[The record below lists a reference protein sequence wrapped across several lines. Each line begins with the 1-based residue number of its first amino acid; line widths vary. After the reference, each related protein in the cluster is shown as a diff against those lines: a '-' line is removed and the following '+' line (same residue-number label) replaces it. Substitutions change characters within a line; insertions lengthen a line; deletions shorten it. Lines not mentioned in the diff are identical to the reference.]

1 MVWKKRSE
9 GRILS
14 RTEKQTVLQL
24 SQASVGYIDDN
35 LVAGERV
42 VYRAHLHWKIYI
54 PASLVLLASALLGT
68 GLYSA
73 QVDQWLILAVLA
85 VGALPLAALAA
96 IWLRSHFSEFAVTDK
111 RVLIKTGIIKR
122 HTLETLLSKVENIS
136 VEQGLWGRLLNYG
149 TIRVTGT
156 GATQETFTDIAAP
169 LEFRKQI
176 QGATIRYDEGRTVA
190 RQPSGEGASESREE
204 RECPFCAERIL
215 AKATVC
221 RFCGRD
227 VSSATGG

>member
-14 RTEKQTVLQL
+14 RTKKQTVLQP
-24 SQASVGYIDDN
+24 SQASVGYVDDN

-68 GLYSA
+68 GLYLA

-85 VGALPLAALAA
+85 VGALPLAA

-190 RQPSGEGASESREE
+190 RQSGHPWRRRRPPDRCAGLVSKGLTGPPRPSALQQG
-204 RECPFCAERIL
+204 P
-215 AKATVC
+215 
-221 RFCGRD
+221 D
-227 VSSATGG
+227 